1 MRGTVVVSLS
11 LLAVSAWARPWN
23 GIEPGVS
30 TREEVTKKFGEPTK
44 VVSAEGKDVLA
55 YLGPNAIRGTQQA
68 QFKVNPTSQIVER
81 IDVFPGPVID
91 REAIENTYGHA
102 CAAGPAA
109 TNPCY
114 VKKVDERFRT
124 YFQYLKV
131 GLVIFFND
139 DGKTVES
146 FVFTSPKKD
155 AAPTTGTK
163 H

>member
-1 MRGTVVVSLS
+1 MRGTLIVSLT
-11 LLAVSAWARPWN
+11 LLAASASARPWN

-30 TREEVTKKFGEPTK
+30 TREDVTKKFGDPTK
-44 VVSAEGKDVLA
+44 VVSTEGKDVLA
-55 YLGPNAIRGTQQA
+55 YLGHNAIRGTQQA
-68 QFKVNPTSQIVER
+68 QFKVNPTSQVVER

-91 REAIENTYGHA
+91 RDAIENTYGHA
-102 CAAGPAA
+102 CAAGPGA

-124 YFQYLKV
+124 YFQYVKV

-146 FVFTSPKKD
+146 FVFTAPKKEVAP
-155 AAPTTGTK
+155 AAGSR
-163 H
+163 